1 MPVVKSKIEPGL
13 ERRHFSFISVC
24 RACQPRSE
32 LLPKREIC
40 IWLWNLRFLTWER
53 SGRKQLCMTHVVSLR
68 MPREKVAAIDRRAAD
83 SGVDRTKYLL
93 RLVEE
98 DLARRAPKQKRRFAS
113 IHLLGKFQSKGSSN
127 AQVRAAVK
135 SQGEKDC

>member
-1 MPVVKSKIEPGL
+1 
-13 ERRHFSFISVC
+13 
-24 RACQPRSE
+24 
-32 LLPKREIC
+32 
-40 IWLWNLRFLTWER
+40 
-53 SGRKQLCMTHVVSLR
+53 